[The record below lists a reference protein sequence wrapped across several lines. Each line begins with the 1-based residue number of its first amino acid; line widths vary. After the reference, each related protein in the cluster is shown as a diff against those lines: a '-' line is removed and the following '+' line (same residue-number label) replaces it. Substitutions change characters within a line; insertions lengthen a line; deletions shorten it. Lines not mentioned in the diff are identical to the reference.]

1 MGYRIFG
8 FQVSS
13 VFRNALKVL
22 VQRVKHLHFIC
33 QAQGSWSMQRYYG
46 LSTAYYVPLNKT
58 MTSFAFRTYVKKTVE
73 CRIIKK
79 NVTCE
84 AGLLPSQELLQPAKC
99 ESKSAH
105 KNMRLNILPGLAV
118 RFVLK
123 ASMTAKIDRDVG

>member
-1 MGYRIFG
+1 
-8 FQVSS
+8 
-13 VFRNALKVL
+13 
-22 VQRVKHLHFIC
+22 
-33 QAQGSWSMQRYYG
+33 
-46 LSTAYYVPLNKT
+46 

-84 AGLLPSQELLQPAKC
+84 AGLLPSQEPAKC